1 MDTLQERG
9 LLEGLAVRDDR
20 TIDLTELARR
30 ALESALNQ
38 VMDAQADELR
48 GEGNRRNGYRERRLP
63 AVVGEATPRMPR
75 PGEGGHFPEGL
86 PRPCSRVDRAT
97 VACAREAYVRGLSAR
112 KMEAAAVTAI
122 ACGGAARGA
131 SWGPGAPTRRSG
143 AGPGPCPSSRPR
155 GRWGGSWARP
165 SQAWTRSGCPW
176 ASSTRR
182 RCRGAP
188 VPAGPRGALA
198 GGRGEGAP
206 DRRRGHRVRG
216 EGGVTRMP

>member
-75 PGEGGHFPEGL
+75 PGEGSHFPEGL

-122 ACGGAARGA
+122 ACGGGGPRRLV
-131 SWGPGAPTRRSG
+131 GPGCADEEIRRRARAVSVLPPAG
-143 AGPGPCPSSRPR
+143 AM
-155 GRWGGSWARP
+155 GRLVGSALTGVDEEWMSMGFIDAASLLGGS
-165 SQAWTRSGCPW
+165 
-176 ASSTRR
+176 
-182 RCRGAP
+182 
-188 VPAGPRGALA
+188 GPRGPT
-198 GGRGEGAP
+198 RSP
-206 DRRRGHRVRG
+206 RRRSRRG
-216 EGGVTRMP
+216 RA